1 LPSLNQWITGKG
13 ELLTWHLGM
22 PLWVRT
28 TETSF
33 GELAPIMEGGTWTK
47 TFYHENLWL
56 STNSW
61 GTESR
66 WSIILTAFQ
75 DLNVKNTI
83 SQNNLFSF
91 LIYVPNIKFKHRNTF
106 VEDLQDDNWQDSW

>member
-61 GTESR
+61 GKKSR
-66 WSIILTAFQ
+66 WSMISTVFQ

-83 SQNNLFSF
+83 SHNNLFSC
-91 LIYVPNIKFKHRNTF
+91 LIYVPNVKFKHRNTF
-106 VEDLQDDNWQDSW
+106 TEDLQDDNRQDSW